1 MTTKSTFLVEVPI
14 HCSRK
19 DKTLNARVPYAEA
32 EALVQGAET
41 RTRNAQML
49 SQQFSEVSPDQL
61 PHLIVVY
68 KGKAVI
74 LSTVHDSNDEA
85 VKRALNAAIGSDAFD
100 VPPPQ
105 KRKKSETPSE

>member
-1 MTTKSTFLVEVPI
+1 MSSKSNILVEVPV

-19 DKTLNARVPYAEA
+19 DKTLNARVPLDEA

-49 SQQFSEVSPDQL
+49 SKQFGEVSPDQL

-68 KGKAVI
+68 KGQVVI

-85 VKRALNAAIGSDAFD
+85 VKRALNAAIGSDAFE